1 MKFSHMSLSRRLL
14 VCFSLLA
21 IIPVLLGGVSI
32 WQNQSM
38 QSRVNHLNDT
48 ALPQVI
54 EANHI
59 IDNSN
64 LVTNSLQSML
74 LLDSEALVREARNKA
89 KLAAE
94 SNAEILQKLQAG
106 APAEDMPLLNSMVS
120 ARQAVLADRGQFL
133 NLYDQGNHE
142 AARRYLMNETQGA
155 MQVLM
160 AATTRYIEHKT
171 AAATKGAGEASEMAV
186 FGNWL
191 IGFGIAL

>member
-94 SNAEILQKLQAG
+94 SNAEILLG
-106 APAEDMPLLNSMVS
+106 TRSVMEFLLSPVRK
-120 ARQAVLADRGQFL
+120 AW
-133 NLYDQGNHE
+133 HE
-142 AARRYLMNETQGA
+142 AGRER
-155 MQVLM
+155 
-160 AATTRYIEHKT
+160 
-171 AAATKGAGEASEMAV
+171 
-186 FGNWL
+186 
-191 IGFGIAL
+191 

>member
-64 LVTNSLQSML
+64 LVTNPLQ
-74 LLDSEALVREARNKA
+74 ALEYSRLGTAIAGEIG
-89 KLAAE
+89 KLALMPDD
-94 SNAEILQKLQAG
+94 SPTRFKG
-106 APAEDMPLLNSMVS
+106 KPGPAALHPLP
-120 ARQAVLADRGQFL
+120 G
-133 NLYDQGNHE
+133 
-142 AARRYLMNETQGA
+142 RRS
-155 MQVLM
+155 V
-160 AATTRYIEHKT
+160 
-171 AAATKGAGEASEMAV
+171 
-186 FGNWL
+186 
-191 IGFGIAL
+191 

>member
-74 LLDSEALVREARNKA
+74 LLDPEKAVALHAQQMRDATFALSGSAVRTT
-89 KLAAE
+89 
-94 SNAEILQKLQAG
+94 
-106 APAEDMPLLNSMVS
+106 PLPIPGPRWPWLLGF
-120 ARQAVLADRGQFL
+120 VLIASL
-133 NLYDQGNHE
+133 LWWLE
-142 AARRYLMNETQGA
+142 RRRTGG
-155 MQVLM
+155 
-160 AATTRYIEHKT
+160 
-171 AAATKGAGEASEMAV
+171 AAAQG
-186 FGNWL
+186 
-191 IGFGIAL
+191 